1 MAGPLY
7 RQIADDLRRRIESGE
22 LGQRTQLPT
31 EDQLM
36 ESYRASRN
44 TVRNAL
50 KELTTR
56 GLVYTLHGKGTFVS
70 ELVRPI
76 RTTLTIDPKAGKGGG
91 EVLIYTAEIA
101 ASGRL
106 LSVVGPVVEVSRA
119 SPVVAYS
126 LRISEGTDVIIRH
139 EKRYVDGLPWSMQT
153 SFYPRS
159 LSDRAGRLLDT
170 GNIEEGTVAYLAE
183 FGIKQVGYHD
193 EIGWRSPNEGETAYF
208 DLPAD
213 GHIQIA
219 EIRRIT
225 FDQSKNRVRF
235 TVTVYRA
242 DRNRFVINVGD
253 VPVADMYEEM
263 A

>member
-7 RQIADDLRRRIESGE
+7 RQIAGDLRRKIESGA
-22 LGQRTQLPT
+22 LGHRTQLPT

-36 ESYRASRN
+36 ASYSASRN

-70 ELVRPI
+70 ELVSPI
-76 RTTLTIDPKAGKGGG
+76 LTTLTIDPSKGNATG
-91 EVLIYTAEIA
+91 EVLVYAAEIA
-101 ASGRL
+101 AGGRS
-106 LSVVGPVVEVSRA
+106 LSMVGPVVEISKA
-119 SPVVAYS
+119 SSVVARA
-126 LRISEGTDVIIRH
+126 LRISENTDVIIRH

-159 LSDRAGRLLDT
+159 LSDRAARLLDT
-170 GNIEEGTVAYLAE
+170 EDIGEGTAAYLAE
-183 FGIKQVGYHD
+183 CGILQVGYHD

-208 DLPAD
+208 DLPED
-213 GHIQIA
+213 GHIQIV
-219 EIRRIT
+219 EIDRFA
-225 FDQSKNRVRF
+225 FDQSQNRIRF

-242 DRNRFVINVGD
+242 DRNRFVINIGD
-253 VPVADMYEEM
+253 VPVTKVY
-263 A
+263 

>member
-7 RQIADDLRRRIESGE
+7 RQIADDPRRRIESWE
-22 LGQRTQLPT
+22 LGHGKQLPT

-36 ESYRASRN
+36 GSYHTSRN

-56 GLVYTLHGKGTFVS
+56 GLVSTLHGKGTFVS
-70 ELVRPI
+70 ELVSPI
-76 RTTLTIDPKAGKGGG
+76 LTTLTIDPKTGKGGG
-91 EVLIYTAEIA
+91 EGFVYTAEVA

-106 LSVVGPVVEVSRA
+106 PSAVGPVVEVSKA
-119 SPVVAYS
+119 SPVVARS
-126 LRISEGTDVIIRH
+126 LRISETTDVISRH
-139 EKRYVDGLPWSMQT
+139 EKKYVDNLPWSMQT

-183 FGIKQVGYHD
+183 CGIQQLGYRD

-219 EIRRIT
+219 EICRIT
-225 FDQSKNRVRF
+225 FDQNKNRVRSTL
-235 TVTVYRA
+235 TVSSD
-242 DRNRFVINVGD
+242 DRNRSL
-253 VPVADMYEEM
+253 
-263 A
+263 

>member
-7 RQIADDLRRRIESGE
+7 RQIAGDLRRKIESGE
-22 LGQRTQLPT
+22 LGQRARLPT

-36 ESYRASRN
+36 GSYHASRN

-70 ELVRPI
+70 ELVSPI
-76 RTTLTIDPKAGKGGG
+76 LTTLTVDPKTSKGGS
-91 EVLIYTAEIA
+91 EILLYTAEIA

-106 LSVVGPVVEVSRA
+106 LSVVGPIVEVSKA
-119 SPVVAYS
+119 SPVVANS
-126 LRISEGTDVIIRH
+126 LRISESADVIIRH

-153 SFYPRS
+153 SFYPRG

-170 GNIEEGTVAYLAE
+170 EDIEEGTAAYLAE
-183 FGIKQVGYHD
+183 CGIQQVGYHD

-208 DLPAD
+208 DLPTD
-213 GHIQIA
+213 GHIQIV
-219 EIRRIT
+219 EIRRFS
-225 FDQSKNRVRF
+225 FDQNKTRIRF
-235 TVTVYRA
+235 TVTVLRA

-253 VPVADMYEEM
+253 VPGTDLY
-263 A
+263 

>member
-22 LGQRTQLPT
+22 LGHGKQLPT

-36 ESYRASRN
+36 GSYHTSRN

-56 GLVYTLHGKGTFVS
+56 GLVSTLHGKGTFVS
-70 ELVRPI
+70 ELVSPI
-76 RTTLTIDPKAGKGGG
+76 LTTLTIDPKTGKGGG
-91 EVLIYTAEIA
+91 EGFVYTAEVA

-106 LSVVGPVVEVSRA
+106 PSAVGPVVEVSKA
-119 SPVVAYS
+119 SPVVARS
-126 LRISEGTDVIIRH
+126 LRISETTDVISRH
-139 EKRYVDGLPWSMQT
+139 EKKYVDNLPWSMQT

-183 FGIKQVGYHD
+183 CGIQQLGYRD

-219 EIRRIT
+219 EICRIT
-225 FDQSKNRVRF
+225 FDQNKNRVRF